1 MKEAGASQFDALRA
15 LLAAGFRP
23 PGPLF
28 TLAGAGRGFHG
39 QRGRTWAAAPG
50 NLHLCAALCPV
61 DLPAEHALALTMLP
75 AVAAV
80 DAIAGVG
87 GGVAGA
93 GIKWVN
99 DIVLAGGKVGGVLT
113 AAQTLDGRVGWA
125 VLGIGLNVAVAPDV
139 SPTPFVPA
147 VGCLASYRSGLTLCE
162 VLSALLRALAHRCRE
177 LERVGPAPLLA
188 AYRAAS
194 VIIGRQ
200 VSVWPEEADGAATT
214 GRPRA
219 RGVVQA
225 INGDLSLTLAG
236 EPEPV
241 RVGAPR
247 HRGVTAG
254 TGSAPSS
261 LRGVMSRQGSSGLLP
276 AAFGLALACIV
287 AICLLVPRAWVA
299 WWLVPYA
306 ERPAG
311 DGGGR
316 RGPLELLPPPEF
328 PPDVVSAVAD
338 SSRGPEVAGAG
349 HARSG
354 GAPVARG
361 VGGVPRGGR
370 APAAGRSRRGQPA
383 RAHAAAARGAA
394 R

>member
-1 MKEAGASQFDALRA
+1 MSDDAVAAAALLTPVVSPADTSAVAAARDVWQAIDGLGEPSVGAFDDDFWHCACVVKEAGASQFDALRA

-39 QRGRTWAAAPG
+39 QRGRTWVAAPG
-50 NLHLCAALCPV
+50 NLHLCAVLCPA
-61 DLPAEHALALTMLP
+61 DLPAEQALALTMLP

-87 GGVAGA
+87 GDAACA

-99 DIVLAGGKVGGVLT
+99 DIVLDGRKVGGVLT

-139 SPTPFVPA
+139 TPTPFVPT
-147 VGCLASYRSGLTLCE
+147 VGCLASYRSGLTLRE

-177 LERVGPAPLLA
+177 LEREGPAPLLA

-194 VIIGRQ
+194 VIIGRE
-200 VSVWPEEADGAATT
+200 VSVWPEEAAGVSTT

-219 RGVVQA
+219 RGIVQA

-241 RVGAPR
+241 R
-247 HRGVTAG
+247 
-254 TGSAPSS
+254 
-261 LRGVMSRQGSSGLLP
+261 SGR
-276 AAFGLALACIV
+276 
-287 AICLLVPRAWVA
+287 LVIEA
-299 WWLVPYA
+299 
-306 ERPAG
+306 
-311 DGGGR
+311 
-316 RGPLELLPPPEF
+316 
-328 PPDVVSAVAD
+328 
-338 SSRGPEVAGAG
+338 
-349 HARSG
+349 
-354 GAPVARG
+354 
-361 VGGVPRGGR
+361 
-370 APAAGRSRRGQPA
+370 
-383 RAHAAAARGAA
+383 
-394 R
+394 